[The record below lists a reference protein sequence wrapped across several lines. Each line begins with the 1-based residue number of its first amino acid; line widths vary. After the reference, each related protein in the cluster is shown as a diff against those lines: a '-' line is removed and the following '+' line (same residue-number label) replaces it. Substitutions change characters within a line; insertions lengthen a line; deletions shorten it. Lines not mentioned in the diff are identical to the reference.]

1 MTPANA
7 KRKLERWAA
16 TRHIN
21 CWTRLDAVHDL
32 VFSQA
37 NKTVLKQVVIRLSIA
52 GFAFH
57 LLLIF
62 LARWLPHPPTVIGL
76 AGRNYLT
83 AISTPF
89 NFILFYEVLT
99 LIGALHASTTRSI
112 GYQFE
117 IVSLVFIRDV
127 FSDIAGAGDLVAGHR
142 FTREALPV
150 FTDMWAGFLMYLLVA
165 VFQHVAQRTPRSN
178 TATGL
183 SPVVLRFIV
192 QKKAVALGLTVLLLG
207 GVAYNLRVFVLAT
220 YRAVLT
226 GQATIEPATT
236 FYNDLFTVMIFT
248 DVLILILSLVVTGQY
263 ENVFRN
269 AAFVVSIIL
278 IRFALTEGYPHG
290 APLALIAM
298 VFGILTLLVFNYQKR
313 VAAPQAG

>member
-1 MTPANA
+1 M
-7 KRKLERWAA
+7 
-16 TRHIN
+16 
-21 CWTRLDAVHDL
+21 RLDAVHDL

-57 LLLIF
+57 LLLNF

-142 FTREALPV
+142 FTREALPL

-178 TATGL
+178 AATGL

-192 QKKAVALGLTVLLLG
+192 QKKAVALGLTVLLL
-207 GVAYNLRVFVLAT
+207 VESPITCASSSWPI

-226 GQATIEPATT
+226 WQATIEPATT

-269 AAFVVSIIL
+269 AGS
-278 IRFALTEGYPHG
+278 ALLPV
-290 APLALIAM
+290 PL
-298 VFGILTLLVFNYQKR
+298 
-313 VAAPQAG
+313 